1 MPIPIQVEGEQM
13 DIRPL
18 ASDAASE
25 FSIADPI
32 FRRGIL
38 AIRWGLLFAYVVLAR
53 AGVLDISTTALIL
66 SASLIFAYD
75 VFHIGIEVF
84 RDGQQPPLLLV
95 ITRLLDVAMVTVA
108 LVAIHD
114 VRNPVWAVYFIG
126 IVAVAHMI
134 SKQEM
139 LWHMLWVTLNYL
151 AFAFIT
157 AALGHSVSWSYV
169 TVVAILI
176 GFMGFNASILAGG
189 EQRLRELITSV
200 AITDSLTGLP
210 NRRQFHTA
218 YPQSIEQAI
227 AKNVPLALMLID
239 FDHFKD
245 INDREGHPA
254 GDDKLR
260 EVARNLQAVI
270 RHGDLVARY
279 GGDEFIVVA
288 PHATRDDALV
298 LAERLRAAAVECSA
312 SVSIGL
318 AIFPEDAGD
327 QDKLIQAA
335 DGALYRA
342 KAAGRNCVRDAVA
355 A

>member
-1 MPIPIQVEGEQM
+1 M
-13 DIRPL
+13 DIRPI
-18 ASDAASE
+18 ASE
-25 FSIADPI
+25 TTSELSIADPI
-32 FRRGIL
+32 FRRGSL
-38 AIRWGLLFAYVVLAR
+38 AVRWGLILAYVVLVR
-53 AGVLDISTTALIL
+53 AGVLDVSTLALIIST
-66 SASLIFAYD
+66 SLIVAYD
-75 VFHIGIEVF
+75 IFDLGIEVF
-84 RDGQQPPLLLV
+84 RDGQKSPWLLV
-95 ITRLLDVAMVTVA
+95 VTRCCDVLCVTIV

-114 VRNPVWAVYFIG
+114 VHNPVWAVYFIG
-126 IVAVAHMI
+126 IVAIAHFI

-139 LWHMLWVTLNYL
+139 LGHMLWVTLNYL

-157 AALGHSVSWSYV
+157 AWLGHSVSWSYV
-169 TVVAILI
+169 TIVAILI

-210 NRRQFHTA
+210 NRRQFHSA
-218 YPQSIEQAI
+218 YPQSIEQAL
-227 AKNVPLALMLID
+227 ATNVPLALMLID

-260 EVARNLQAVI
+260 EVARNLQAVM
-270 RHGDLVARY
+270 RRGDLVARY

-288 PHATRDDALV
+288 PHATRNDALV
-298 LAERLRAAAVECSA
+298 LAERLRQAAVECHA

-318 AIFPEDAGD
+318 AIFPEDARD
-327 QDKLIQAA
+327 QEKLIEAA